1 MENYIKNYKNYNRVF
16 VYDFVLGDG
25 GIGDY
30 LKFFMIILT
39 ECIENNV
46 RIYNKINN
54 LEIENY
60 IKFKHPF
67 FNITNEEISKLNN
80 FTIKKP
86 QEYYGEK

>member
-1 MENYIKNYKNYNRVF
+1 
-16 VYDFVLGDG
+16 
-25 GIGDY
+25 
-30 LKFFMIILT
+30 MIILT

-54 LEIENY
+54 LEIEKY
-60 IKFKHPF
+60 IKFKHHF

-86 QEYYGEK
+86 KNITVRSNMVRKVNIMEV